1 MAHPML
7 QPLTTDTSL
16 LPPTPTSDISWD
28 QQRSPYSAD
37 PIDAIGWGYYTLPP
51 SPPAS
56 VSSNRTD
63 SPVPSLKMLASRVSP
78 DSLSEGEPQ
87 HCLSTRQVFDLG
99 ECVDIPS
106 SSSSSSTPPPLSCQL
121 SLSADSG
128 EHPAK
133 RPITST
139 IGGVKKPRGS
149 GERITTKYF
158 VPPDVTGLTKRE
170 ARLVKNRAAAF
181 LSRQRKREEF
191 EAMEIRVKEL
201 EEENSRLLTIAKKGN
216 RYDELLCEMEHL
228 RLRLMASEK
237 RERELAMELASN
249 SAHNQPVKT
258 ESHDHIFP
266 PASYPPFAPLGQN
279 TAASVGLM
287 KQALLSV
294 LPSLLS
300 LPPQSPLPVT
310 ISVPLPSSS
319 ATRTSTPPFGHPSIS
334 TDAKEQQRQQF
345 AHGCVGFNSSSADF
359 DSLRALAIGAD
370 PSEGHRM
377 DAETLRTLGNLAISF
392 EPSPIEE
399 CRLRVRVHF
408 SECPDKV
415 ALSSMDENRPRTSSL
430 ASWAGPDTVFP
441 LQPFASAPH
450 SAPVAPSPPC
460 NLDTFMGNSHT
471 KLSFDA
477 QVMPSAC
484 PPFGHHPSAQA
495 FEYYPGFLEQIPE
508 DAAKHCARAA
518 WKGMPQINTQCDWD
532 ISVS

>member
-1 MAHPML
+1 MAHPMS
-7 QPLTTDTSL
+7 QPLTADTSL
-16 LPPTPTSDISWD
+16 LPPTPTSDMTWD
-28 QQRSPYSAD
+28 QQRSPYSTD

-63 SPVPSLKMLASRVSP
+63 SPVPSLKMSASRVTP

-87 HCLSTRQVFDLG
+87 HCLSTRQVFDLS

-106 SSSSSSTPPPLSCQL
+106 SSSSDSTPPPLSCQL
-121 SLSADSG
+121 SLSVDGG
-128 EHPAK
+128 EHLAK

-201 EEENSRLLTIAKKGN
+201 EEENLRLLNIAKKGN
-216 RYDELLCEMEHL
+216 RVDELLCEMEHL

-237 RERELAMELASN
+237 RERELAMEFASN
-249 SAHNQPVKT
+249 SAHKQPVKT

-300 LPPQSPLPVT
+300 LPSQSPLPVA
-310 ISVPLPSSS
+310 ISVPLQSSN
-319 ATRTSTPPFGHPSIS
+319 ATRTSTPPFGHPPIS
-334 TDAKEQQRQQF
+334 TDPKEQECQQF

-359 DSLRALAIGAD
+359 DPSRLAIGAD

-377 DAETLRTLGNLAISF
+377 DAESLRTLGNLTISF
-392 EPSPIEE
+392 DPSPNEE

-408 SECPDKV
+408 SDRPDRTTV
-415 ALSSMDENRPRTSSL
+415 PPISENRPRTSSL
-430 ASWAGPDTVFP
+430 ASWAGPDMAFP

-450 SAPVAPSPPC
+450 SVAPSPPC
-460 NLDTFMGNSHT
+460 NLDTFMGNAHA
-471 KLSFDA
+471 KLGFDA
-477 QVMPSAC
+477 HMMPSAC
-484 PPFGHHPSAQA
+484 PAFGHHPSDQA
-495 FEYYPGFLEQIPE
+495 FEYYPGFLEQISE
-508 DAAKHCARAA
+508 DPAKHRARAA
-518 WKGMPQINTQCDWD
+518 WKGMPQINSDWE